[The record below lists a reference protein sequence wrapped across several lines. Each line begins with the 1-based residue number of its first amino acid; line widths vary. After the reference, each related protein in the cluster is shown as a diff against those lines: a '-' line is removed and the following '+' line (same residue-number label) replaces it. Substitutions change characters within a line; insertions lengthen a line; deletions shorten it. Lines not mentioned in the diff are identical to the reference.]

1 MDPAFYDLFEPAV
14 VLATL
19 LGVAFGVKLLI
30 WGKGP
35 IKRIRSGGA
44 DPALEQRLAQLEERW
59 EQVSELIVDQTN
71 RLDDHDE
78 RLDFAERMLTRQ
90 RAEEPKA
97 LEKPE
102 EPTPV

>member
-1 MDPAFYDLFEPAV
+1 MNPDLYELLEPAV
-14 VLATL
+14 VFATL
-19 LGVAFGVKLLI
+19 LGVVFGVKLLI

-35 IKRIRSGGA
+35 IKHLRQGTAS
-44 DPALEQRLAQLEERW
+44 PALEQRLAHLEERW
-59 EQVSELIVDQTN
+59 EQVSELMVDQAG

-97 LEKPE
+97 LEKPQE
-102 EPTPV
+102 RTPV